1 MEEIELIGIDEK
13 IYYYK
18 TSSGLRVYMWVN
30 KNVKSMES
38 CLCVKYGS
46 IHTKFKVGKKTYE
59 VPNGIAHFLEHV
71 KFNVSDGVTAH
82 DIFYKLGA
90 DSNAFTTF
98 EYTNY
103 YCFTTENKGKVVC
116 ELLNF
121 VYNPFFTKKLIEKE
135 KGIIVEEAKMGID
148 NSNTLMYFNS
158 LKSALVKS
166 KYRNTITGT
175 PDDVLKTSLDDVCL
189 VYDTFYHPENMFMVV
204 TGSFNP
210 YEIANVVEENLN
222 EKEFLEYKNPLVI
235 MNQEPKKVAKKYS
248 EDAIN
253 IGSTCV
259 KMFIKMD
266 LKRFKD
272 YNLLELSYITDII
285 FAINIGKTSE
295 FREKLIND
303 GVVTTLGFDV
313 NYYGDVFS
321 VIISANTNFKNEFIK
336 RINDKLNNLYVDE
349 KDFLRKKNANLATYI
364 LEYEDIDN
372 ISLKIQDNII
382 NFNKLITNEKEIIEK
397 LSIDDANR
405 VLELFDFSNISV
417 NVFKPKKNQD

>member
-1 MEEIELIGIDEK
+1 
-13 IYYYK
+13 
-18 TSSGLRVYMWVN
+18 
-30 KNVKSMES
+30 
-38 CLCVKYGS
+38 
-46 IHTKFKVGKKTYE
+46 
-59 VPNGIAHFLEHV
+59 
-71 KFNVSDGVTAH
+71 
-82 DIFYKLGA
+82 
-90 DSNAFTTF
+90 
-98 EYTNY
+98 
-103 YCFTTENKGKVVC
+103 
-116 ELLNF
+116 
-121 VYNPFFTKKLIEKE
+121 
-135 KGIIVEEAKMGID
+135 
-148 NSNTLMYFNS
+148 
-158 LKSALVKS
+158 
-166 KYRNTITGT
+166 
-175 PDDVLKTSLDDVCL
+175 
-189 VYDTFYHPENMFMVV
+189 
-204 TGSFNP
+204 
-210 YEIANVVEENLN
+210 
-222 EKEFLEYKNPLVI
+222 

-349 KDFLRKKNANLATYI
+349 IDFLRKKNANLATYI